1 MAKFFKTVLVPFKND
16 KEVLEDV
23 YPHLITREN
32 GKYFPTME
40 ERLGD
45 AECPNCPKETEEWGL
60 EKQEKHTRWMLLPEE
75 SASVTQGGKP
85 YIQCLDCGYITH
97 L

>member
-1 MAKFFKTVLVPFKND
+1 MAKFYKAELKEFKSDKHVLKH
-16 KEVLEDV
+16 V
-23 YPHLITREN
+23 YPHLMTLHE

-45 AECPNCPKETEEWGL
+45 AECPNCPEETKEYGH
-60 EKQEKHTRWMLLPEE
+60 EKVEKYTRWMLFPEE
-75 SASVTQGGKP
+75 HPSVREGGKP
-85 YIQCLDCGYITH
+85 YIQCLDCGYKTH

>member
-1 MAKFFKTVLVPFKND
+1 MSKPVFYQAVLKQIKHN
-16 KEVLEDV
+16 VLEDV
-23 YPHLITREN
+23 YPQLVGT
-32 GKYFPTME
+32 KCMPTMD

-60 EKQEKHTRWMLLPEE
+60 EKKEKYTRWMLLAEE
-75 SASVTQGGKP
+75 TASVTQGGKP
-85 YIQCLDCGYITH
+85 YIECLDCGYITH